1 MLSEFVKQYMS
12 EHLLLVMCVCWI
24 EGFVVGAGLVWWLL

>member
-12 EHLLLVMCVCWI
+12 EHPLLLMCVCWI